1 MSPRL
6 RVISILAGSAAL
18 AVVLTACAG
27 QDGAGDSAGSADDS
41 RPAEALTAESG
52 GQGALRDAEAD
63 DAGAIASE
71 DAQERSVISTA
82 SLRITA
88 ERLGTARD
96 EALSA
101 VSSLGGH
108 VADERSR
115 SDDRGRMEHVTLT
128 LRVPASR
135 MDEAM
140 DRLAALGTLRS
151 RQQNAEDVTTQVLD
165 VDARVKAQTASVTS
179 LRRLLDRAATVA
191 DVIAVEKQL
200 SSRQADLDS
209 LLSQQKWLGDQT
221 ALATITLELS
231 RPEPDEVAHTG
242 FLGGLERGWHALVTT
257 VTVGVTALG
266 AVLPFAVVLG
276 ILAAVLWL
284 LRRARRARPET
295 TL

>member
-6 RVISILAGSAAL
+6 RVISILAGSAVL

-27 QDGAGDSAGSADDS
+27 QGDAGDSSGSDADS
-41 RPAEALTAESG
+41 RPAEALIAESG
-52 GQGALRDAEAD
+52 GHGALRDAEAD

-88 ERLGTARD
+88 ERLSTARD
-96 EALSA
+96 EALATVSA
-101 VSSLGGH
+101 LGGH
-108 VADERSR
+108 VADEHSR

-128 LRVPASR
+128 LRVPANR

-140 DRLAALGTLRS
+140 DRLAALGMLRN

-221 ALATITLELS
+221 AQATITLELS
-231 RPEPDEVAHTG
+231 RPEPDEVTRTG

-276 ILAAVLWL
+276 VLAAVLWL